1 MSTVDSA
8 TREHDWV
15 RETLAAWALGALTA
29 SERERVERHLE
40 TCERCCAE
48 AGALIATASALAEA
62 VPPRVPPG
70 RLRERVLAEVRA
82 EARLLRAAGASADQP
97 ELAKRRLRDLFI
109 PAARPLALAGVL
121 LVMLA
126 VGFGL
131 GTVLEGQIGA
141 KRRGQELVG
150 RITDPTVARRAQA
163 RATVHERS
171 VRIEVRG
178 LPRPPESGV
187 YEVWVQSP
195 GSPPRPAEP
204 MFVASDGAVEVPVSL
219 KPRDRLMITQEPAGG
234 SVQPTSPP
242 LVVFERSS

>member
-1 MSTVDSA
+1 MSPLDRTSQ
-8 TREHDWV
+8 EHDWTQ
-15 RETLAAWALGALTA
+15 ETLAAWALGALA
-29 SERERVERHLE
+29 ANERERVERHLE
-40 TCERCCAE
+40 ACERCRAE
-48 AGALIATASALAEA
+48 ADALVVTAGALAEA
-62 VPPRVPPG
+62 VPPRVPPP

-82 EARLLRAAGASADQP
+82 EARLLRAAGAAADQP
-97 ELAKRRLRDLFI
+97 ESARRRLRDLFI

-126 VGFGL
+126 LGFGL
-131 GTVLEGQIGA
+131 GTVLEGHLGGQP
-141 KRRGQELVG
+141 RNQELVG
-150 RITDPTVARRAQA
+150 RITDPTVARRAAA
-163 RATVHERS
+163 RATVREHS

-178 LPRPPESGV
+178 LPRPPASGV

-204 MFVASDGAVEVPVSL
+204 LFVASDGAVEVPVRL
-219 KPRDRLMITQEPAGG
+219 KPRERLMITQEPPGG